1 MTEYTEHA
9 LLVDTLRMCASKD
22 RFCSFLCPYHR
33 KREGYEC
40 IWTMMREAADANESQ
55 YRQIEELRQEI
66 TEKDK
71 EIISLTLERVGYPDE
86 EDEWEERCGL

>member
-9 LLVDTLRMCASKD
+9 LLVDTLRMCASED

-40 IWTMMREAADANESQ
+40 LWAMMHEAADAIESQ
-55 YRQIEELRQEI
+55 FRQTEELRQEI
-66 TEKDK
+66 AGKDQTINELGE
-71 EIISLTLERVGYPDE
+71 EIIMLQ
-86 EDEWEERCGL
+86 EEREAFG